1 MCDPAGPLTVSAV
14 LFVRFLLIPR
24 KLNLGY
30 DADMAEMT
38 YTTDTST
45 EATKHQSLAFEETS
59 PVERISK
66 VCRLSS
72 NLRTMARDAIR
83 RNHPEFDS
91 KQVELKLIELNY
103 GKELADAV
111 RQWTG
116 EHLQ

>member
-1 MCDPAGPLTVSAV
+1 M
-14 LFVRFLLIPR
+14 
-24 KLNLGY
+24 Y
-30 DADMAEMT
+30 DASRAEMT
-38 YTTDTST
+38 HTTDTST
-45 EATKHQSLAFEETS
+45 EAAQHQSLAFEETS
-59 PVERISK
+59 PVERVSK

-83 RNHPEFDS
+83 CNHAEFDS
-91 KQVELKLIELNY
+91 TQVELKLIELND

>member
-1 MCDPAGPLTVSAV
+1 MYDTV
-14 LFVRFLLIPR
+14 
-24 KLNLGY
+24 
-30 DADMAEMT
+30 MAEMT

-45 EATKHQSLAFEETS
+45 EAAKHQSLAFAETS
-59 PVERISK
+59 PVERIAK
-66 VCRLSS
+66 VCRLSN

-103 GKELADAV
+103 GKQLADEV

>member
-1 MCDPAGPLTVSAV
+1 
-14 LFVRFLLIPR
+14 
-24 KLNLGY
+24 
-30 DADMAEMT
+30 MAEIT
-38 YTTDTST
+38 YTTDTSS
-45 EATKHQSLAFEETS
+45 EAAKYQSLAFAETS

-72 NLRTMARDAIR
+72 NLRTMARDAIG

-91 KQVELKLIELNY
+91 KQVEIKLIKLNY

-111 RQWTG
+111 SQWTG

>member
-1 MCDPAGPLTVSAV
+1 M
-14 LFVRFLLIPR
+14 FLLVSHQWS
-24 KLNLGY
+24 LGY
-30 DADMAEMT
+30 DNAMAKMN

-45 EATKHQSLAFEETS
+45 EAAKHQSLAFEATS
-59 PVERISK
+59 PIERISK
-66 VCRLSS
+66 VCRLSN

-103 GKELADAV
+103 GKQLADEV

>member
-1 MCDPAGPLTVSAV
+1 M
-14 LFVRFLLIPR
+14 FLLVSYQWS
-24 KLNLGY
+24 LGY
-30 DADMAEMT
+30 DNAMPVMN

-45 EATKHQSLAFEETS
+45 EAAKHQSLAFEATS
-59 PVERISK
+59 PIERIAK
-66 VCRLSS
+66 VCRLSN

>member
-1 MCDPAGPLTVSAV
+1 M
-14 LFVRFLLIPR
+14 RFLLVSR
-24 KLNLGY
+24 ELNLRYG
-30 DADMAEMT
+30 AAMAEMT

-45 EATKHQSLAFEETS
+45 EAAKHQSLAFAETS

-91 KQVELKLIELNY
+91 KQVEIELIELNELNY

>member
-1 MCDPAGPLTVSAV
+1 
-14 LFVRFLLIPR
+14 
-24 KLNLGY
+24 
-30 DADMAEMT
+30 MAEMT
-38 YTTDTST
+38 YATDTST
-45 EATKHQSLAFEETS
+45 DAASKQLLAVGELS

-72 NLRTMARDAIR
+72 SLRTMARDAIR

-103 GKELADAV
+103 GKEIADAV

-116 EHLQ
+116 EHHQ